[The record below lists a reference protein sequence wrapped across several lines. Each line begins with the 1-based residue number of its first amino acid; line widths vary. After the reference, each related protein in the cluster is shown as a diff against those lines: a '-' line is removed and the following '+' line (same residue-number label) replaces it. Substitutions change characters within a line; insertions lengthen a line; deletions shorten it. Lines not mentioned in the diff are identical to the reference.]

1 VQPADGE
8 WEGGRHLSLDLA
20 QSIDI
25 DRHDLRFASVGD
37 PEAVIVPSQR
47 LAELQSVEQD
57 RWIRHWS
64 HPLGL
69 RIVNAGVRDVT

>member
-1 VQPADGE
+1 LPKENRLPACDDQEASVVQPADGE

-57 RWIRHWS
+57 RWIRH
-64 HPLGL
+64 
-69 RIVNAGVRDVT
+69 